1 MYLVYQKATFLLP
14 QIYTIGIHFSTSAAK
29 KSTTNDKKNT
39 KPDGICK
46 NSSLEESETES
57 SWDGSNLSYSDAT
70 VLPSQVMFPQTME
83 GEEEPKA
90 PLMKPP
96 HSFSTL
102 IFLSIE
108 SSSSKALPV
117 RDIYAWI
124 TKHFPYYCFAPVGW
138 KNSVRHNLSLN
149 KSFCKVERGPV
160 SLHAMQLTLLNIGL
174 NIFLYSSECRQ
185 RLIVDGRPTS
195 PSSATSKCSN

>member
-1 MYLVYQKATFLLP
+1 M
-14 QIYTIGIHFSTSAAK
+14 HFNASAAR
-29 KSTTNDKKNT
+29 KSLTPEKKNAT
-39 KPDGICK
+39 SNSLCK

-57 SWDGSNLSYSDAT
+57 SWDGSNSSYSDAT
-70 VLPSQVMFPQTME
+70 VLPNQVMFPQTME

-96 HSFSTL
+96 HSFSML
-102 IFLSIE
+102 IFLAIE

-117 RDIYAWI
+117 RDIYLWI

-160 SLHAMQLTLLNIGL
+160 SLRTDTCPTECCIEFFYH
-174 NIFLYSSECRQ
+174 SSECR
-185 RLIVDGRPTS
+185 
-195 PSSATSKCSN
+195 